1 MAEAESVL
9 FDEARKFLSMRAQAA
24 DEFKIGL
31 LGNSPRPVA

>member
-1 MAEAESVL
+1 MAEAESVP

-31 LGNSPRPVA
+31 LEFPQAGGC